1 MTMRLENILKLL
13 QQKIDKGNKAFV
25 ILMLAAMVLL
35 VATNVFMRYVLN
47 TGLQWTEDIVTL
59 FFSYLIFFSI
69 PIAFRSGSH
78 IRIVFFTEK
87 LPEKIKILVDF
98 LVDFIILFLFILVF
112 TMSLDAI
119 KSIGDSPYG
128 ALKYPMSFFYFA
140 VAISCILIFFDFVV
154 KIVFDIKT
162 HINKNVKS
170 ERQENTHIRST
181 E

>member
-1 MTMRLENILKLL
+1 MTTRLENILKLL
-13 QQKIDKGNKAFV
+13 QQKIDKVNKAFV

-69 PIAFRSGSH
+69 PIAFRSGAH

-87 LPEKIKILVDF
+87 LPKKAKILVNFLVDF
-98 LVDFIILFLFILVF
+98 LILILFILVF

-119 KSIGDSPYG
+119 NSIGDSPYG
-128 ALKYPMSFFYFA
+128 ALKYPMSFFYYA
-140 VAISCILIFFDFVV
+140 VAISCILLFFDFIV
-154 KIVFDIKT
+154 KIMFDIKT
-162 HINKNVKS
+162 HVSKNSKI
-170 ERQENTHIRST
+170 EQQENSQIRST